1 MAYDKSSGCA
11 VFAVA
16 TVTLLL
22 AIGCLGQTPSQTQ
35 PEERHQDHSC
45 TVDAAATLATFAL
58 PAGEDRNN
66 FDKAGWGLQAG
77 GGFAVSR
84 SAEPDRGN
92 SWYVT
97 ANFMYEKF
105 KANAKA
111 LGKASSENSV
121 LANVTSAHGSFPA
134 VTIDPTFRHS
144 FNRRFGFYAGG
155 GFGWLKRSISFNG
168 VNVTTS
174 TLLYLNSITLDRLA
188 SNSGVFDIGA
198 GVNAAPG
205 KLGGFMLFAEARVYH
220 GLAIN
225 SGSTLV
231 PLSLGVRW

>member
-1 MAYDKSSGCA
+1 MAYDKSSSCA

-16 TVTLLL
+16 TLVLLL
-22 AIGCLGQTPSQTQ
+22 AVGCLGQDSPQNP
-35 PEERHQDHSC
+35 PEERVQDHSC
-45 TVDAAATLATFAL
+45 TVGAAATFAI

-77 GGFAVSR
+77 GGFAVAR
-84 SAEPDRGN
+84 SAEPDHGN

-105 KANAKA
+105 KANAAA
-111 LGKASSENSV
+111 LGKASAENYPQ
-121 LANVTSAHGSFPA
+121 LAKVTSAHGSFPA
-134 VTIDPTFRHS
+134 VTIDPTFRHAFS
-144 FNRRFGFYAGG
+144 RRLGFYAGG
-155 GFGWLKRSISFNG
+155 GFGWLRRSISFNG
-168 VNVTTS
+168 ANLTTS
-174 TLLYLNSITLDRLA
+174 TLLYPNNITLDRLH
-188 SNSGVFDIGA
+188 SNSGVFDIGG
-198 GVNAAPG
+198 GVNVSPR

>member
-1 MAYDKSSGCA
+1 MAYDKSPSCA
-11 VFAVA
+11 VFEVA
-16 TVTLLL
+16 TLVLLL
-22 AIGCLGQTPSQTQ
+22 TVGCLGQDSAQNL
-35 PEERHQDHSC
+35 PEDRVQDHSC
-45 TVDAAATLATFAL
+45 TVAAAATFAL

-77 GGFAVSR
+77 GGFAVAR
-84 SAEPDRGN
+84 STEPDHGN

-111 LGKASSENSV
+111 LGLASSENYPQ
-121 LANVTSAHGSFPA
+121 LQNVTSAHGSFPA
-134 VTIDPTFRHS
+134 VTIDPTFRHA
-144 FNRRFGFYAGG
+144 FNRRWGFYAGG
-155 GFGWLKRSISFNG
+155 GFGWLRRSIGFDG
-168 VNVTTS
+168 ANVKMS
-174 TLLYLNSITLDRLA
+174 TLLYPNSITLDRRA
-188 SNSGVFDIGA
+188 SNSGVFDIGG
-198 GVNAAPG
+198 GVNVAPR